1 MKAILFIV
9 GSLLSLAAAAQAFV
23 EVGIGAVIDNR
34 SYHCISDYRNTATK
48 SADCSDN
55 PLGSIALGYQYKDF
69 SLEIEHKSSL
79 VEKDRG
85 LDTVF
90 VKYRYTFD

>member
-1 MKAILFIV
+1 MKKILLCLISMLPAI
-9 GSLLSLAAAAQAFV
+9 AAAQAYI

-34 SYHCISDYRNTATK
+34 SYHCISDYRNTASK
-48 SADCSDN
+48 AADCSDN
-55 PLGSIALGYQYKDF
+55 PLGSIAAGYMYKDF
-69 SLEIEHKSSL
+69 SVEIEHKSSL

>member
-1 MKAILFIV
+1 MKIIFFII
-9 GSLLSLAAAAQAFV
+9 GAFLSLSAQAQAYI

-34 SYHCISDYRNTATK
+34 SYHCVSDYRNTATK
-48 SADCSDN
+48 AADCSDN
-55 PLGSIALGYQYKDF
+55 PLGSIAAGYIYKDF
-69 SLEIEHKSSL
+69 SIEIEHKSSL

>member
-1 MKAILFIV
+1 LKIIAFIIAALI
-9 GSLLSLAAAAQAFV
+9 SLPAAAQVFL

-34 SYHCISDYRNTATK
+34 SYHCISDYRNTATRA
-48 SADCSDN
+48 ADCSDN
-55 PLGSIALGYQYKDF
+55 PLGSIAAGYMYKGF

-90 VKYRYTFD
+90 AKYRYVFD